1 MLLRVAEDEFW
12 FSISDSDVLLWAQGV
27 NSSGRFDVDI
37 HEIDVSPVQIQG
49 PKSAPLMEKMF
60 GSHVREI
67 PYYHLIHDELNG
79 HANVGSNIALAIM
92 PPSHWKRG
100 TRVKVQ
106 LPKDGL
112 VDAEVVPVPFFD
124 PTKERPK
131 SEL

>member
-1 MLLRVAEDEFW
+1 MAPVQGGGLLEEYRYLTE
-12 FSISDSDVLLWAQGV
+12 
-27 NSSGRFDVDI
+27 

-79 HANVGSNIALAIM
+79 HAVTISRTGFS
-92 PPSHWKRG
+92 
-100 TRVKVQ
+100 
-106 LPKDGL
+106 
-112 VDAEVVPVPFFD
+112 AEVGFEIYLHDATLHADDVWPHILEQGREFNLLFD